1 MILYDFAQNREHR
14 EHRENHEN
22 HENIFMIFMIF
33 QNVSRT
39 GPRHEKSKTH
49 KVART
54 GPLNLSRRVL
64 NHTIKKI
71 ISRSGTEARPCAA
84 PEGDA

>member
-14 EHRENHEN
+14 ENRENHENHEN
-22 HENIFMIFMIF
+22 HENIFMIFYDF

-39 GPRHEKSKTH
+39 GPRHEKSATP

-54 GPLNLSRRVL
+54 GPTLLMR
-64 NHTIKKI
+64 
-71 ISRSGTEARPCAA
+71 
-84 PEGDA
+84 